1 MSGLIPVITDFES
14 TGMAVFGFFGT
25 PGTRVTTFL
34 CLKDRNTHT
43 RETSMRARTRK
54 ILDL

>member
-14 TGMAVFGFFGT
+14 TEMAVFGFFGT

-43 RETSMRARTRK
+43 QETSMRARTRK